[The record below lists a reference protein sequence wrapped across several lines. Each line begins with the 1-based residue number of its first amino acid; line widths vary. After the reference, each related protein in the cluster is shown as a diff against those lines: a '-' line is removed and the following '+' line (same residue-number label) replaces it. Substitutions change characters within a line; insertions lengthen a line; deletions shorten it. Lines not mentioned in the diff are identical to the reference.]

1 MQQPPLIKYNLT
13 ERGRQYR
20 GAERHW
26 DIPRIVDS
34 INGPATQE
42 RVKTRGMLGFFGHWP
57 RLKFG
62 LEPAEGGIAEG
73 RAQAVE
79 PAVVTVH
86 LAAFDDGTV
95 EHQTEFLDTSTG
107 QLAARM
113 HANRV
118 GGFSSAID
126 PTKPE
131 LFGFDYVNDPNYSTN
146 RGYDLLMDSVTSV
159 AMTFDDIVLAEQVD
173 QLKSMNALFAAME
186 ASLRLALD
194 STERLERENNDLM
207 DMLAARDR
215 AAAEAAQA
223 PLVVDTA
230 ARAQIERDR
239 RAFRETTNL
248 PQFKTPDAARAQID
262 REYQR
267 LRNRMMALTR

>member
-1 MQQPPLIKYNLT
+1 MQQPPVIRYNLK

-20 GAERHW
+20 GQERHF

-42 RVKTRGMLGFFGHWP
+42 RVQTRAMLGFFGHWP

-62 LEPAEGGIAEG
+62 LEPAEGGVVDGA
-73 RAQAVE
+73 AQAIE

-86 LAAFDDGTV
+86 LHAFDDGTI
-95 EHQTEFLDTSTG
+95 EHRTEFLDTSSG

-126 PTKPE
+126 PSKPE
-131 LFGFDYVNDPNYSTN
+131 LYGFDYVNDPNYSTN
-146 RGYDLLMDSVTSV
+146 RGYDLMLDSVTSGQ
-159 AMTFDDIVLAEQVD
+159 MTFDDILLAEQAEHVD
-173 QLKSMNALFAAME
+173 AVNRLFAALE

-194 STERLERENNDLM
+194 SSANFERENVELMDLVARREAEIKALQSRGTLLDSAASAASALERE
-207 DMLAARDR
+207 
-215 AAAEAAQA
+215 
-223 PLVVDTA
+223 
-230 ARAQIERDR
+230 R
-239 RAFRETTNL
+239 RLFRETEL
-248 PQFKTPDAARAQID
+248 PRFQDTTTLSREIDATY
-262 REYQR
+262 ER
-267 LRNRMMALTR
+267 LMRQWGR